1 MLTLEKA
8 RAWYPEYDSVHGFDH
23 IERVY
28 GMCEI
33 IGPKEGANLEILR
46 AAALLHDARGSHP
59 ANEVRTS
66 HHIESAEFAEQ
77 ILKKE
82 GWKPS
87 KIQAVQHCIISH
99 RFREQGTPETIE
111 AKVLFDA
118 DKLDVIG
125 AIGVVRALAYATQ
138 VKQPAYA
145 EPSTLF
151 LQTGKKL
158 SSEPHSAFHEYI
170 FKLQNISELLF
181 THTAKQIAEKRQAFL
196 NDFFEELKKE
206 VDTIKPRRE

>member
-8 RAWYPEYDSVHGFDH
+8 RAWYPVYDGVHGFDH

-33 IGPKEGANLEILR
+33 IGPKEGADMEILR
-46 AAALLHDARGSHP
+46 AAALLHDAMDSHP
-59 ANEVRTS
+59 ANGQRTN
-66 HHIESAEFAEQ
+66 HHIASAEFAEQ
-77 ILKKE
+77 VLEKE
-82 GWKPS
+82 GWKS
-87 KIQAVQHCIISH
+87 SRIQAVQHCIISH
-99 RFREQGTPETIE
+99 RFREQGRPETIE

-145 EPSTLF
+145 APSITF
-151 LQTGKKL
+151 LHTGEKTPG
-158 SSEPHSAFHEYI
+158 EGHSAYHEYI
-170 FKLQNISELLF
+170 FKLQHISHLF
-181 THTAKQIAEKRQAFL
+181 FTDTAKRIAEKRQAFL
-196 NDFFEELKKE
+196 NSFFEELKE
-206 VDTIKPRRE
+206 EIETSKPRRE